1 MRLKQIQLTNFRNF
15 SSLDVEFDVSKNVNL
30 FVGDNAQG
38 KTNFLDAIAL
48 LSLAK
53 SFRTSK
59 YNTLIKWDEDF
70 TRVVGDVDRNV
81 NDGNDLKLEFFASI
95 APVAKKNLRKNGVD
109 VGVKD
114 FIGQLN
120 TVLFHPEDMNML
132 CLSPS
137 LRRKYVDTILS
148 QTDPLYFDA
157 IVNYNRLIKQ
167 RNKLLALIHDGD
179 AKIDELIV
187 WDDKV
192 AMYGIYIGKKRTDL
206 VKFFNTV
213 LPDNYNKISQ
223 TGDEVSMKYVQSL
236 ILNVQTKEEYLNGL
250 KRALNNDL
258 RYGQSTRGVHRDDVK
273 FDYNGHDISEFGSRG
288 EMRTIVI
295 ALKLSEITYIE
306 REMGRKPILLLD
318 DVFSELDKSRQQFLI
333 ETISGF
339 QSFVTTTHHD
349 FEIGSEAVFEIEG
362 GRLK

>member
-1 MRLKQIQLTNFRNF
+1 MRLKQMNLVNFRNF
-15 SSLDVEFDVSKNVNL
+15 ASLNVEFDVNKNVNL

-59 YNTLIKWDEDF
+59 YNTLIKWDTDF
-70 TRVVGDVDRNV
+70 TRVVGDINY
-81 NDGNDLKLEFFASI
+81 DGNDLKLEFFASVT
-95 APVAKKNLRKNGVD
+95 PVAKKNLRKNGID
-109 VGVKD
+109 VNVKD
-114 FIGQLN
+114 FIGQMN

-137 LRRKYVDTILS
+137 LRRKYIDTILS

-167 RNKLLALIHDGD
+167 RNKLLALIHDGE
-179 AKIDELIV
+179 AKINELDV

-206 VKFFNTV
+206 VKFFNTI
-213 LPDNYNKISQ
+213 LPNNYNKISQ
-223 TGDEVSMKYVQSL
+223 TEDKVSIKYVQSL
-236 ILNVQTKEEYLNGL
+236 LLDNKTKGDYLNGL
-250 KRALNNDL
+250 RKVLNNDL
-258 RYGQSTRGVHRDDVK
+258 RYGQSTKGVHRDDMK

-288 EMRTIVI
+288 EMRTVVI

-318 DVFSELDKSRQQFLI
+318 DVFSELDKSRQKFLI

-362 GRLK
+362 GGLK